1 MPTAPSLSAA
11 CWRRSTE
18 SADLGADD
26 HPVRV
31 LIIDTD
37 AALLRILERGL
48 QAHGYDIIAA
58 ESAEH
63 AAGVA
68 TDPLLRCVVLDWT
81 QHGIDAKRVREH
93 FAIARPD
100 VPVIVLASHSGA
112 AGEFEDELAK
122 PFALEELIARIRAR
136 TRR

>member
-1 MPTAPSLSAA
+1 MPSAPSLSAA

-48 QAHGYDIIAA
+48 QAHGYDVIAA

-63 AAGVA
+63 AIAVA
-68 TDPLLRCVVLDWT
+68 SDPSLLCVVLDWT
-81 QHGIDAKRVREH
+81 QRGIDAKHMREH
-93 FAIARPD
+93 LATVRPD
-100 VPVIVLASHSGA
+100 VPVIALTSQHGASGVS
-112 AGEFEDELAK
+112 EDELPK
-122 PFALEELIARIRAR
+122 PF
-136 TRR
+136 